1 MAAGEGIRKHGKN
14 GAIYIGGPK
23 GAPGAVKASLKSTW
37 TVNRQRDFVDGT
49 VFGDTNKVWLAGLGD
64 CQGTWDGLFD
74 NSGDPLVNLT
84 DADETLLYLYSDDRD
99 SNEVLVGAGLAFVDS
114 SINGSNTDA
123 IRSSGNF
130 RAAGSWVFLDGD

>member
-1 MAAGEGIRKHGKN
+1 MAAGDSIRKHGKN

-23 GAPGAVKASLKSTW
+23 DGGGTKASLKSTW

-64 CQGTWDGLFD
+64 CQGAWDGLFD

-84 DADETLLYLYSDDRD
+84 EADETLLYLYSDDRD
-99 SNEVLVGAGLAFVDS
+99 GQEILVGAGLAFVDS

-130 RAAGSWVFLDGD
+130 RAAASWDFLEG

>member
-1 MAAGEGIRKHGKN
+1 MAAGSGIRKHGKN

-23 GAPGAVKASLKSTW
+23 GDGVKASLKSTW

-49 VFGDTNKVWLAGLGD
+49 VFGDPNKVWLAGLGD
-64 CQGTWDGLFD
+64 VQGTWDGLFD

-99 SNEVLVGAGLAFVDS
+99 GQEILVGSGLAFVDS

-130 RAAGSWVFLDGD
+130 RAAGAWLFLDGD